1 MQKEIVGKLIVQGQ
15 AYEMLEIAPR
25 AIEWSRGVRQV
36 LKDTAVEF
44 LVVYKGFARYILVSG
59 GFVIVPYPVPEFKEV
74 GYFDEEEE
82 GDEIRAQVFD
92 PKADF
97 PILTNSD

>member
-44 LVVYKGFARYILVSG
+44 LVVYNGFARYILVSG
-59 GFVIVPYPVPEFKEV
+59 GFVIIPYPVPELEEV
-74 GYFDEEEE
+74 KYFDEEEE
-82 GDEIRAQVFD
+82 GDEIRAQIYDLKVGTQL
-92 PKADF
+92 
-97 PILTNSD
+97 LTNSD